1 MELVTDTSAMRQ
13 ISNMTQCPSIDGDTM
28 VNIVIVC
35 LILAYTAETHSYLV
49 ESGLVESFLATPS
62 TQVFNENKILYR

>member
-49 ESGLVESFLATPS
+49 ESGLVERLRQFEPKRQQRDTCGM
-62 TQVFNENKILYR
+62 K